1 MGAMLDALMGPNRD
15 EVERD
20 EVAAKE
26 KFKDSTVCKGF
37 LLGLCPFD
45 ASMLGGKRRF
55 KVCERI
61 HSAAM
66 RSLLENHPD
75 KEKLTQEYEEI
86 SLRDLEDAV
95 RECDSHI
102 GKEKQRI
109 QTETRL
115 RKPQLPLSVHDR
127 LSMLKRQ
134 ATNMM
139 KQAEELDDDRIR
151 EKEAMIN
158 KVNEIM
164 KDRETL
170 TELEQKKAIE
180 SIVAEVSCEICGT
193 CYAGEDEN
201 ETHLRFRIHIAYKE
215 IRDRLA
221 ELKPRVQE
229 REKQRRDK
237 KDEDSRRRRKED
249 WDKDKEKD
257 GRRKDRTKEKDK
269 DRDKEKET
277 EKDKDDA
284 DKDKKEKDNAPD
296 AEKEEEKKKKSRSG
310 SREKS
315 KDRGRGKDKGRRSRS
330 GGDGSKER
338 GRGKD
343 RKGKDKRKRSA
354 SDSRKRDRSASGKK
368 RRKASASRKR
378 RSRSRDKRGRR

>member
-1 MGAMLDALMGPNRD
+1 
-15 EVERD
+15 
-20 EVAAKE
+20 
-26 KFKDSTVCKGF
+26 

-95 RECDSHI
+95 RECESHI

-170 TELEQKKAIE
+170 TEAEQKKAIE
-180 SIVAEVSCEICGT
+180 SIVAEISCEICGT

-201 ETHLRFRIHIAYKE
+201 ETHLRFRIHDAYKQV
-215 IRDRLA
+215 RDRLA
-221 ELKPRVQE
+221 ELRPRHQQ
-229 REKQRRDK
+229 REKDRRDK
-237 KDEDSRRRRKED
+237 KDDDSRRRRKED
-249 WDKDKEKD
+249 WDKDKDKDRDKD

-269 DRDKEKET
+269 DRDKEKEK

-378 RSRSRDKRGRR
+378 DRSRDKRGRR

>member
-1 MGAMLDALMGPNRD
+1 MG
-15 EVERD
+15 
-20 EVAAKE
+20 VAAKE

-75 KEKLTQEYEEI
+75 KEKLTQEYEKI

-139 KQAEELDDDRIR
+139 KQAEELDDDRII

-170 TELEQKKAIE
+170 TEPEQKKAIE

-221 ELKPRVQE
+221 ELKPRVQG

-249 WDKDKEKD
+249 WDKD
-257 GRRKDRTKEKDK
+257 KEKDK

>member
-1 MGAMLDALMGPNRD
+1 
-15 EVERD
+15 
-20 EVAAKE
+20 
-26 KFKDSTVCKGF
+26 
-37 LLGLCPFD
+37 
-45 ASMLGGKRRF
+45 
-55 KVCERI
+55 
-61 HSAAM
+61 M

-86 SLRDLEDAV
+86 SLGDLEDAV

-170 TELEQKKAIE
+170 TEPEQKKAIE

-221 ELKPRVQE
+221 ELKPRVQ
-229 REKQRRDK
+229 
-237 KDEDSRRRRKED
+237 
-249 WDKDKEKD
+249 DKEKD

-296 AEKEEEKKKKSRSG
+296 AEKEEDKKKKSRSG